1 MAPKSETPMTYRE
14 LQAQAKSLGLPA
26 KGKRAALEARIAAA
40 GSNGSAD
47 ANESEPA
54 LKYDGGIRLWP
65 NGLAGIDQ
73 DGLFGVVPGYVNRKL
88 APGNSSIL
96 EELGAAMTFRSIAT
110 LAHFIWSP
118 NAIWFAMAAALH
130 YFAPY
135 DLTLENPFSLA
146 WMLPRFALNFAVAF
160 AYYGFF
166 FAALYIFKCGATRK
180 YRPGSF
186 PTVGNMAHNLWYWS
200 LGIVQWTFWEAVM
213 VKLWKRTD
221 GGGVAMKTDAE
232 VMSSNKLIAINLFW
246 IIFIPVWRDAHFYIA
261 HRFLHIR
268 SIYTYVHKL
277 HHRNADPEPF
287 SGICMHPVE
296 HMYYYACAF
305 IPSLYLSSLSP
316 LIFTW
321 NFIHLTIA
329 PGAGHSGFED
339 HFQADNYHF
348 IHHAKFECNYGSPMS
363 GFVDQAL
370 GTFRESLTK
379 SRVYVVSLYQLVQFF
394 LCRTYSYCSSYSPS
408 KTSLIFMFD
417 FVRTRVPYS
426 GTVLVQIYRRV
437 EREKRRQRG
446 SAQGAERKRDGKEER
461 VECEWLP
468 RPPRKLGPRSL
479 HYLLGSTLPARV
491 LRRRADWSRCTWA
504 RSSEISSQKSQR
516 SRIDRHGCCV
526 LSASRR
532 NGSLE
537 T

>member
-516 SRIDRHGCCV
+516 S
-526 LSASRR
+526 
-532 NGSLE
+532 
-537 T
+537 